1 MTPPLIPCFLPSL
14 AAALTLALGA
24 PLHAKD
30 KTATTPAASSDIELD
45 RLVIQDSP
53 PGSIP
58 FAAAGQYSL
67 FTGSISYPPVIGFVG
82 LKDKKLPMTWL
93 DSRGRQKTGHFTW
106 RVPAPEHIALKNGGQ
121 ILAIDGIDVAGLDYH
136 ILKKLVFEG
145 KAGEPV
151 TLVIRG
157 CGEEMHLFREITVRR
172 ISEKKHNRI
181 RDEAAS
187 RELRPARSLAEL
199 PATPEPAP

>member
-1 MTPPLIPCFLPSL
+1 MISPRITCFLPSL
-14 AAALTLALGA
+14 AAALTLALGC

-30 KTATTPAASSDIELD
+30 KTTTATTTTDVELD

-58 FAAAGQYSL
+58 FAFGGHYSP
-67 FTGSISYPPVIGFVG
+67 FTGSLRYPPAIPFIGP
-82 LKDKKLPMTWL
+82 KDKNLPMTYV
-93 DSRGRQKTGHFTW
+93 DSRGRQQTGHFTW
-106 RVPAPEHIALKNGGQ
+106 HIPAPDLIALKYGGQ
-121 ILAIDGIDVAGLDYH
+121 ILAVDGTDVSTLD
-136 ILKKLVFEG
+136 IQVFKKLMFEG

-157 CGEEMHLFREITVRR
+157 CGDEMHLFREITVRR
-172 ISEKKHNRI
+172 ISARKETRI
-181 RDEAAS
+181 QDEAAS

-199 PATPEPAP
+199 PATPNPAP